1 MQHPLLLVFLT
12 MAHRHVPCS
21 FDKLSLN
28 DTTDRLLRRQSKTR
42 VKRFKS
48 ANKNKNI
55 AITGFTHLMK
65 AHKHKQTLDLDLL
78 WIIFLSGKFG
88 LMYVCWRNV
97 TAPYLHW
104 LYHSIP
110 WSQVSPPNHIWCHM
124 TWKKQCKSSLSLS
137 YLVTCT
143 ASCLLSTPSSLTQVE
158 VATSLPPATSCIL
171 TFSVTIA
178 SWLSFASSSWPGAAC
193 LIDRRRFSSHYNFGL
208 KPLPAPSFS
217 SHFFSGTPPCSGPGL
232 ARTLTPTI
240 TTVSLDQLIAY
251 QIAAQ
256 KNSSMCLH

>member
-1 MQHPLLLVFLT
+1 MYNWIYIFVTQGSFLQPACSLESQSATTFSLCVSYSSAHLCFTVAKIRNSKGLIPPLLLSDAFVMQHPLLLVFLT

-110 WSQVSPPNHIWCHM
+110 WSQVSPPNHI
-124 TWKKQCKSSLSLS
+124 
-137 YLVTCT
+137 
-143 ASCLLSTPSSLTQVE
+143 
-158 VATSLPPATSCIL
+158 
-171 TFSVTIA
+171 
-178 SWLSFASSSWPGAAC
+178 
-193 LIDRRRFSSHYNFGL
+193 
-208 KPLPAPSFS
+208 
-217 SHFFSGTPPCSGPGL
+217 
-232 ARTLTPTI
+232 
-240 TTVSLDQLIAY
+240 
-251 QIAAQ
+251 
-256 KNSSMCLH
+256 